1 MVYQFRATIPE
12 SKVFYRVYEIK
23 GEMTLFRF
31 NSYITDNLGFSPD
44 QMVIFEGYDEK
55 GTLCSEY
62 GLFDMGD
69 GAMDTVTFDKV
80 LARGETELHFVF
92 DLRNDRYIRLVFEG
106 ETGYLPMRAYPALV
120 EEKGQNPDQFRV
132 RYEEEPVVPKL
143 HPIRESG
150 KFAALDDELDDEDFD
165 DEDLDDEDDDK
176 MFDEGVGEELY
187 DESEGKE

>member
-62 GLFDMGD
+62 GLFDTGD

-80 LARGETELHFVF
+80 LARGEKELHFVF
-92 DLRNDRYIRLVFEG
+92 DLRNDRFIRLVLEG
-106 ETGYLPMRAYPALV
+106 ETDYLPMRAYPALV

-143 HPIRESG
+143 HPVRDD
-150 KFAALDDELDDEDFD
+150 KFAALDDE
-165 DEDLDDEDDDK
+165 DLDDENLDDLDDDEDEDK
-176 MFDEGVGEELY
+176 MYDEGEGEELY
-187 DESEGKE
+187 DEGEDKTR

>member
-23 GEMTLFRF
+23 GDMTLFRF
-31 NSYITDNLGFSPD
+31 NAFITDNLGFSPD
-44 QMVIFEGYDEK
+44 QMVMFEGYDEK
-55 GTLCSEY
+55 GALCSEY

-69 GAMDTVTFDKV
+69 GAMDTITFEKV
-80 LARGETELHFVF
+80 LERGETELHYVF

-106 ETGYLPMRAYPALV
+106 ETSYLPMRADPALV

-132 RYEEEPVVPKL
+132 RIEEEPVVPKL
-143 HPIRESG
+143 HPDHIFD
-150 KFAALDDELDDEDFD
+150 KFSALDDDLDDLDDDEDE
-165 DEDLDDEDDDK
+165 EDADDK
-176 MFDEGVGEELY
+176 MFDDGDGEELY